1 MPQPDFVQKNPADR
15 VRVSEILP
23 VPEGWVADR
32 PAEIV
37 GVHNPTGPLLGNVG
51 PDQGYGLKLANSFK
65 DKIQLQHHEHTADA
79 IAGVLPVALKRAAL
93 FGRAPVIH
101 DFTLAFTLFGF
112 LGDAPADLLETR
124 KELFAEASHHY
135 EEQRAIADAVPEST
149 LRMTPDQVRTG
160 LSGWRGLVTLATPS
174 S

>member
-1 MPQPDFVQKNPADR
+1 MPQPDFVQKNPADK

-32 PAEIV
+32 PAEIP
-37 GVHNPTGPLLGNVG
+37 GVHNPRGPKLGNVG

-65 DKIQLQHHEHTADA
+65 DKIELQAHEHTADA

-112 LGDAPADLLETR
+112 LGGAPEDLLSMR

-135 EEQRAIADAVPEST
+135 EAQRAIADTVPDAT
-149 LRMTPDQVRTG
+149 LRMTPDQVRAQLG
-160 LSGWRGLVTLATPS
+160 GWRGLISLAD
-174 S
+174 